1 MILRVGLKQKERKIG
16 WWMLGSRWM
25 SQWMNKWMNEEEFSY
40 QFQPIKNKPGFIFLL
55 LTCLLLLPFHRV
67 PSHLLPTS
75 TISVLIIAEF
85 NYHGTIQSSHYGIA
99 WNVW

>member
-1 MILRVGLKQKERKIG
+1 
-16 WWMLGSRWM
+16 
-25 SQWMNKWMNEEEFSY
+25 MNEEVFSY
-40 QFQPIKNKPGFIFLL
+40 QFQPINNKPGFNFLL

-85 NYHGTIQSSHYGIA
+85 NYHGTIRSSHYGIA